1 MQEKIMDAK
10 EANIKE
16 KFAERYKSL
25 LGKEYDTF
33 IEYSL
38 TFPRRSL
45 RVNILKISV

>member
-1 MQEKIMDAK
+1 MSKKIMGVE

-25 LGKEYDTF
+25 LGKKYDTF

-38 TFPRRSL
+38 TFPR
-45 RVNILKISV
+45 